1 MRRLVYLAN
10 AIPELFICLLPGSAS
25 RECLYIRA
33 NTPRVLYARGS
44 RAVQGLPGCVAVGRA
59 HERSVLSF
67 LSYATSVSRSP
78 SRSLSPSRSDLSPPR
93 YFPLL
98 SFRIS
103 VFSSLDPFRRGHYA
117 ISHERGRK
125 YRRKKW
131 PERSGKSPWGW
142 GISEESPTKWIRY
155 LTSTSSRLMGPRVAP
170 RTSIR
175 RWRRY
180 APTYFR
186 SCRVEDV
193 LGLQNWAAFYERF
206 ENNEAFVQHEMLSLD
221 LFTGSYCLL
230 MNPITHSFFFC
241 YLF

>member
-125 YRRKKW
+125 YRRKK
-131 PERSGKSPWGW
+131 
-142 GISEESPTKWIRY
+142 
-155 LTSTSSRLMGPRVAP
+155 
-170 RTSIR
+170 
-175 RWRRY
+175 
-180 APTYFR
+180 
-186 SCRVEDV
+186 
-193 LGLQNWAAFYERF
+193 
-206 ENNEAFVQHEMLSLD
+206 
-221 LFTGSYCLL
+221 
-230 MNPITHSFFFC
+230 
-241 YLF
+241 